1 MADLHHMAGKF
12 GVAVHM
18 MATSEGTLRERV
30 YDAYVESARL
40 GTPEL
45 GGGHAGAEPS
55 PALAQRIRELEEM
68 AAYDGTYDTSFAVKT
83 DGQIQ
88 ELAEEIYS
96 INLAIQGELLE
107 GHGPGR

>member
-1 MADLHHMAGKF
+1 
-12 GVAVHM
+12 
-18 MATSEGTLRERV
+18 
-30 YDAYVESARL
+30 
-40 GTPEL
+40 
-45 GGGHAGAEPS
+45 
-55 PALAQRIRELEEM
+55 M